1 MIALVLGGGVAGGM
15 LSAWSCHRRLLALEE
30 NSKLLFTSLEDRIQ
44 QLTKIATRQ
53 DKQAAASARWSKK
66 DAEVEAI
73 AQLAKQTHQP
83 AMHPWDPRTWGNGNG

>member
-1 MIALVLGGGVAGGM
+1 MIALVMGGGVAGG
-15 LSAWSCHRRLLALEE
+15 LLTAWSCHRRILALEE

-53 DKQAAASARWSKK
+53 DKQAAAGARWSKK

-73 AQLAKQTHQP
+73 AQLARHNPPP
-83 AMHPWDPRTWGNGNG
+83 AMHPWDPRTWGSGNG